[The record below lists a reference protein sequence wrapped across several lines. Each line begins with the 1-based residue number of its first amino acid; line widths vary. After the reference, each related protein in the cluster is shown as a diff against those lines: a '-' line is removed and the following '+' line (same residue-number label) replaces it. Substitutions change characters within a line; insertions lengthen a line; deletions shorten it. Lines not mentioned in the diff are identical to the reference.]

1 MPAKYLLP
9 LFTLAVI
16 SAGIML
22 YRVWQAPEVIISADN
37 EPPTAATTP
46 PPSPVPH
53 PELSTRHPP
62 AESAHPHTDDDTRL
76 PDNIEI
82 YLQQQRLPRDQ
93 LTAEPHPHGGRIT
106 DLRGQYRTVTIAITG
121 EDGKVRLV
129 ERRID
134 PLPAPAEPPA
144 PPAAPAN

>member
-1 MPAKYLLP
+1 MPAKYLFP
-9 LFTLAVI
+9 LFILAVI

-22 YRVWQAPEVIISADN
+22 YRVWQAPDVVIEAKN
-37 EPPTAATTP
+37 QPPATTAVP
-46 PPSPVPH
+46 RPSPIPH
-53 PELSTRHPP
+53 PELSTRHAP
-62 AESAHPHTDDDTRL
+62 AEEPHPHTDDDTRL

-93 LTAEPHPHGGRIT
+93 LSAQPHPHGGRIT
-106 DLRGQYRTVTIAITG
+106 DLKGQYRTVTIAITG